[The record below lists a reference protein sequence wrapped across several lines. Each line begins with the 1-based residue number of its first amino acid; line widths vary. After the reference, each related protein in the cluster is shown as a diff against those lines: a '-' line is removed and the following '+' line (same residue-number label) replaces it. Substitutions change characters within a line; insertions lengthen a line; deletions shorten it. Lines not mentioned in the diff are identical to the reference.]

1 MELKVSTIEEELQ
14 DLKSDKESLE
24 RMLSER
30 KKKWQAERQHR
41 DEEVEELRKNSQTEL
56 DNLWAQLRKAR
67 TSKDN
72 AASEQLSQLQTELEE
87 EWKGKCKQMMDV
99 ANEQHHRELSEV
111 TEQRDALQDKLTQL
125 QEKFAVLKQT
135 RDSEEERLLQSR
147 RQTEE
152 LQALQEEFA
161 ALEQQGAAV
170 REKLEK
176 RVAELQRK
184 VEDQESSGDTAA
196 ESNWENGGGKW
207 RGAIFPEHNS
217 HQTPRCTQ

>member
-196 ESNWENGGGKW
+196 ESLKGRPPPAPLFGDDDDDDDGLDWLN
-207 RGAIFPEHNS
+207 
-217 HQTPRCTQ
+217 